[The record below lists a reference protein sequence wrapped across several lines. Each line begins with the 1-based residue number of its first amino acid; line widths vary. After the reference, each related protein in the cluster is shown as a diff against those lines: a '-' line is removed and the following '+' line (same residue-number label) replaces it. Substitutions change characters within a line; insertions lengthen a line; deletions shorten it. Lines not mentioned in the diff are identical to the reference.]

1 VARGDAQ
8 ANHEDK
14 QVNADTLVAHFRPND
29 KDETEIR
36 QIVATGN
43 VRITTPTDYVVGDE
57 GVYYVQE
64 EVATLTGDVKI
75 TRDGN
80 QMNGNYAEVNLA
92 TGISQLRG
100 NVDALI
106 LPKAKP
112 EEDKSQWAARTG
124 TIQPSRRPRPP
135 PPAIA
140 RAWWPTMPALPRSTS
155 ARASRSARCS
165 GG

>member
-1 VARGDAQ
+1 
-8 ANHEDK
+8 
-14 QVNADTLVAHFRPND
+14 VAHFRPND

-112 EEDKSQWAARTG
+112 EEDKSQ
-124 TIQPSRRPRPP
+124 
-135 PPAIA
+135 
-140 RAWWPTMPALPRSTS
+140 
-155 ARASRSARCS
+155 
-165 GG
+165 